1 MEYKPSD
8 IDIKKQDLKQSRATV
23 PTKVRKAEL
32 HQHIKKTHTTQHQFI
47 CDSADVPR
55 KYIRENIEEQRVLLH
70 CITKKDD

>member
-8 IDIKKQDLKQSRATV
+8 IEIKKQDLKQSRATV

-32 HQHIKKTHTTQHQFI
+32 HQHIKEKHTTQHQFI
-47 CDSADVPR
+47 CDSADATR
-55 KYIRENIEEQRVLLH
+55 KNIRKNIEDQRVLLH